1 MNAPMMPAM
10 TAAGLRRLQRS
21 RRVTR
26 QFGAQPI
33 AQTFLELIVHA
44 GRSASSGGNNR
55 IHRFLVLRDRELI
68 RLVRAMSPGMLG
80 YPTALVVVCT
90 DLHAAALRQI
100 NADVYRTRWIDV
112 GTAMANMMLMVEAL
126 GLGSCP
132 LTSFSQGGVSVVL
145 DLPKHAVP
153 EVILQVGRRP
163 GRRAVDEPSP
173 EHARTV
179 DPYIYWDRYSS
190 QR

>member
-1 MNAPMMPAM
+1 MNASTTPAV
-10 TAAGLRRLQRS
+10 TAAGLLRLQRS

-26 QFGAQPI
+26 RFGDEPI
-33 AQTFLELIVHA
+33 AQTFLELVVQA

-55 IHRFLVLRDRELI
+55 IHRFLVLRDEVLI

-80 YPTALVVVCT
+80 YPTALVVICT

-100 NADVYRTRWIDV
+100 PVGVYRTRWIDV

-145 DLPKHAVP
+145 DLPEQAVP
-153 EVILQVGRRP
+153 EAILQMGHRP
-163 GRRAVDEPSP
+163 GRRPVDEPSP
-173 EHARTV
+173 QHAGTV
-179 DPYIYWDRYSS
+179 DPYVYWDRYGS
-190 QR
+190 QP